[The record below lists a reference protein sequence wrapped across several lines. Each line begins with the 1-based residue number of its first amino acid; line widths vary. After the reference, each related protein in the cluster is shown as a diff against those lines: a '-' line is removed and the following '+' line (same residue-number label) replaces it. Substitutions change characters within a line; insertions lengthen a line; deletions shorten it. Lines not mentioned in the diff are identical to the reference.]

1 MSRSGLASL
10 SLMNKQKQKNKL
22 SPTCLTQVD
31 RDEAELRAEA
41 RRIQI
46 ERANKILFDE
56 TDRVKGFHSK
66 LLLSDVMKEN
76 EGQVVQ
82 KKGMAVLRRAQE
94 AAFVEQ
100 QRQALEVGLC
110 LQKVCRYNASE
121 GDRGQTFGLSLQTP
135 LRARDTRAK
144 KRGGQHWLRA
154 RAY

>member
-1 MSRSGLASL
+1 MPLAS
-10 SLMNKQKQKNKL
+10 
-22 SPTCLTQVD
+22 PDIQVD

-66 LLLSDVMKEN
+66 LILSDVMKEN

-100 QRQALEVGLC
+100 QKQALEVG
-110 LQKVCRYNASE
+110 
-121 GDRGQTFGLSLQTP
+121 
-135 LRARDTRAK
+135 
-144 KRGGQHWLRA
+144 
-154 RAY
+154 